1 MLDITKNEICS
12 LIKSKVLIDEPLKK
26 HTTFGVGG
34 IASLFIYPCD
44 INDLKIILKY
54 SYKNKIKLFFMGSG
68 SNLLISDNGF
78 DGIVICLRKSFKNF
92 EFDNSFEAKIGTGVM
107 LGQIVRTLIKNSVQG
122 LESLIGVPG
131 TLGGALIMNAGAYGS
146 EISNYLVS
154 IKSISLN
161 GEEKTYSKQDLKF
174 SYRYSSIPRDEIVVE
189 AKFKFDTGDFNEIK
203 IKKEK
208 ASQSRRTNQP
218 LQYRSAGSIFKNP
231 DSEKAAGYLID
242 KANLKGMKI
251 GDAQISKKH
260 ANFIINHGNASS
272 DNIIELI
279 KIIKREVLKEFNID
293 LELEVELMG
302 FNNPELEGIAWLEI
316 L

>member
-1 MLDITKNEICS
+1 MLDITKNEICN

-302 FNNPELEGIAWLEI
+302 FNNPELEGIAWLKI

>member
-54 SYKNKIKLFFMGSG
+54 SYKNQIKLFFMGSG

-107 LGQIVRTLIKNSVQG
+107 LGQIVRTLIKKSVQG

-189 AKFKFDTGDFNEIK
+189 AKFKFDTGDFKEIK

-302 FNNPELEGIAWLEI
+302 FNSPELDGIA
-316 L
+316 

>member
-1 MLDITKNEICS
+1 MLDITKNEICN

-54 SYKNKIKLFFMGSG
+54 SYKNQIKLFFMGSG

-302 FNNPELEGIAWLEI
+302 FNNPELEGIA
-316 L
+316 